1 MRRSGCRDR
10 SDFPRT
16 PPIRGG
22 PFRRCVDELGELRRD
37 PFRQGRR
44 VWTARYGARHAGIG
58 KGDIAPAH
66 EPLRGG
72 VDRKSAPL
80 ISASVVSTEICEIV
94 PFILNCTYDLAIEH
108 ELCEFRNLSGH

>member
-1 MRRSGCRDR
+1 MQPVAVEF
-10 SDFPRT
+10 DFMEPLVA
-16 PPIRGG
+16 
-22 PFRRCVDELGELRRD
+22 FRRRVDELRELRPD
-37 PFRQGRR
+37 PWREGGLCGSRP
-44 VWTARYGARHAGIG
+44 ARYGARHAGIG

-72 VDRKSAPL
+72 ARRKSAPL